1 MSVMVKGANLL
12 DSFIVGWH
20 MLVRSLLLQARTF
33 ISPTWKHKFLHV
45 VCLTCLL
52 PSSLQRADVCTQR
65 LRRLFCCGLN
75 CLLSRATPPHSRTTA
90 ARLGAAA
97 LAAHATDSRSQLWV
111 LASNMVDG

>member
-52 PSSLQRADVCTQR
+52 PSSLQRADVCIQR

-75 CLLSRATPPHSRTTA
+75 CLLSRATPLIAGPPQHAWELQHWQPT
-90 ARLGAAA
+90 RLTLDLSSGF
-97 LAAHATDSRSQLWV
+97 
-111 LASNMVDG
+111 